1 MPGISATVVRPTV
14 AGSSG
19 EQLTVT
25 SPVVELPDASVSL
38 EVVGPQESV
47 MAPDTPEALEPDD
60 SLGLA
65 EPVTAELV
73 ETAFGDE
80 PWVANPGTGRPDLA
94 LATLDA
100 ADEGDRVS
108 VQVIPRDGE
117 DFIPGAVVAYRLRD
131 FSGLDGTVPSWAGL
145 TVDYGDFTDAY
156 GGDYGG
162 RLQLMVFPEC
172 ALTTPEIP
180 ACVTG
185 LPLTTT
191 HHEDEQTLSA
201 IVPYESP
208 DAAGEIGSIGS
219 RVAGGAS
226 SISQLLSGL
235 GESGLAQD
243 GSFGGGS
250 IIAAVSGASSDT
262 GTYTATKVEADGS
275 WGVAEQSGAFTYSVP
290 IDTVQASAGAAPQL
304 ALTYNSGAVDGA
316 NLETNSQS
324 GWAGSGWSLQMPY
337 IERLYRNCGKDG
349 FTARATELCW
359 QSQYSGDD
367 SHAGYSIFFN
377 GVTQELIWDAT
388 WDTYRLSE
396 DDGTRVT
403 LKTTGS
409 NDDNNNEYFWVQT
422 PDGSI
427 YMFGYGLDEPGG
439 TATNSVATVP
449 VYGDDAGEPRCG
461 GTAQTDYCNQGYR
474 WMLDRVIDPNENA
487 SAYYYTREQNRY
499 AMAGNPAT
507 TGYYTAAIY
516 PKEIRYDYS
525 NDTGPT
531 TALARV
537 TFTTQA
543 RCIGRATTSI
553 SPLASTPVLGS
564 CPDRTVANA
573 AQYPDTPL
581 DLWCQSTCTSAQNTP
596 AFFTTQRLD
605 TVTTQYIVT
614 TSGSRAWATA
624 ATFQPR
630 FLLPDPTDTAPRML
644 WLRDVQTKAFG
655 SPTTSTDDLLSFTT
669 AFDAI
674 SLKNRVD
681 WDSDTKA
688 FRHLRISRVT
698 TSLGATIDVTYK
710 GSGSANMCPETGT
723 SWSGW
728 TDWFNAID
736 GHWDT
741 NTKECYKVKFD
752 PDGVGS
758 QPAEWGIFHK
768 YLVEKVVV
776 GNIGGAAPDRV
787 TSYEYLGTPAWAYQ
801 NSFVFARGTG
811 EQHWNSWRGYGK
823 VQVTTGTGA
832 DRSITTNQYFRG
844 LNGDYRQDGSSAS
857 VTITP
862 LVGDS
867 TPVVDASSLAGQLM
881 ASVTTAATGSTQA
894 AVRNEYAALTSIA
907 GPPMHNSVDTRVTR
921 ASTFNRKDTSTS
933 LREATTSYTYDAAG
947 RVTQVATDPDV
958 STTGLE
964 SCTTTSYIE
973 RVTYPTSGTEASVAN
988 RNAWGGRQYMWRPD
1002 TVTTYDG
1009 TCTTGTVTGMAKYRY
1024 DGSTTGGSYGSW
1036 LTNGDLTAEVTYSD
1050 ETHSA
1055 TASATY
1061 DTRGRITAAW
1071 LPSRPTTQPAS
1082 MTWTY
1087 AVQTDGAMKTVTT
1100 SAAGLSTSTWTD
1112 PIYGNT
1118 TRVTGADGLNSH
1130 QRYDALG
1137 RLTRVWSATEDGSS
1151 TAPSTQSP
1159 TDTYSYGAD
1168 ATPGQKATPVMK
1180 ITSTDHP
1187 GVTTGGGNQTTYTYV
1202 NALGEAFQTQS
1213 SRLDGATG
1221 LLVSNTTFTDR
1232 GLTATTTSAQV
1243 RDTGSAGA
1251 AILTPDLTTVS
1262 SYTATTYDFAGR
1274 PVTVKLFGKAPGAST
1289 TSVLQTTSSTYA
1301 GDTTAVTAPTG
1312 ATTTTVVDALGRTV
1326 STALG
1331 PESGSAASHI
1341 TGYSYS
1347 TLSSGAT
1354 SGFTTQTVTDPDGK
1368 ATTFT
1373 ADWLGRRTSLADANA
1388 GTSTYVYDADGNVTT
1403 VHSEA
1408 GWIQMAY
1415 DATGRL
1421 ISRTTST
1428 TETGPAQSS
1437 TVWTYDANG
1446 TLSAPGQVLKTATT
1460 TTDGS
1465 SSWTYT
1471 TEVSELDT
1479 KKRPTKTKVTLPTL
1493 TSLGAFSGST
1503 YETAVRYDA
1512 LGRVDQTTL
1521 PAVAG
1526 VATAEAVTTGFDQ
1539 YGQPATLTAS
1549 GAGSIMTAATYTADG
1564 LTASRS
1570 LANSVTRTIEWDPT
1584 YRTPTRLL
1592 ATQNVSGTQTTR
1604 QDDTYVRD
1612 GVGRITSIVD
1622 DVADVRQCYTYEAFN
1637 RLSAAWTQSAA
1648 TSSATC
1654 STSAPTDS
1662 SWDVGTSAYKNSWT
1676 YSPAGSIASR
1686 VQAAHSGAS
1695 TTEAYTYAD
1704 ASSPAAVTKTTSTA
1718 AGAYVYDT
1726 AGRMTARPG
1735 QTLTWDVLSNLTK
1748 LVAGSTTTTYL
1759 YDDAGQRYA
1768 EITPAKV
1775 TIYQGVWEATDP
1787 SPSTTSTTDVAVTRY
1802 YTAGGTQL
1810 ASKTTGGTL
1819 LVMLGDIQGS
1829 AQLAIAATGTPT
1841 SNAYTPYGTK
1851 RANSTIASPH
1861 GWLNQVTDT
1870 TGLTYLNARYY
1881 DPTLGRFL
1889 SPDPLLKPGDPRTLD
1904 PYRYGDNNPITF
1916 TDPTGLEPRV
1926 WKDGHV
1932 TGVGGASYAT
1942 EDGKLSS
1949 TKPINLRGS
1958 KAAQPELP
1966 RQKPEYAPGRP
1977 MTPTQK
1983 AVTLI
1988 VVGAVIV
1995 AGCIFVGEICGPE
2008 GGALIVEG
2016 VAIVET
2022 ETLVADG
2029 AINTALEAGAET
2041 TTETG
2046 LASAIEGAGLDLEA
2060 AEEAGGHTLARHVG
2074 MSDQALIDRNIPQ
2087 ASTFTDQASAQS
2099 ATAQNLSSNAD
2110 AVDEWLA
2117 GSSPRLAIQDS
2128 MDPAFGR
2135 VYDRATQAF
2144 LKPTR
2149 VNTVLERTPSG
2160 YNVLTSYPIP

>member
-1 MPGISATVVRPTV
+1 MPGISGSVQHPTV
-14 AGSSG
+14 AVPSG
-19 EQLTVT
+19 ESLVVT
-25 SPVVELPDASVSL
+25 SPTVELPDASVSS
-38 EVVGPQESV
+38 EVVAAEEPV
-47 MAPDTPEALEPDD
+47 LVPNTPEALEPDED
-60 SLGLA
+60 LGLS
-65 EPVTAELV
+65 EPVLSELV

-80 PWVANPGTGRPDLA
+80 PWATNSGTGRPDLA
-94 LATLDA
+94 LATVDP
-100 ADEGDRVS
+100 ADEGDHVS
-108 VQVIPRDGE
+108 VQVIPREGE

-131 FSGLDGTVPSWAGL
+131 FGGDSGADGTVPSWAGF
-145 TVDYGDFTDAY
+145 TVDYSAFNDAY

-172 ALTTPEIP
+172 ALTTPEVP

-208 DAAGEIGSIGS
+208 EAAGEIGSIGS

-226 SISQLLSGL
+226 SIRDLLSGL
-235 GESGLAQD
+235 GESGLATD

-290 IDTVQASAGAAPQL
+290 IDTVPASAGAAPQL
-304 ALTYNSGAVDGA
+304 ALTYNSAAVDGA

-359 QSQYSGDD
+359 QSTYPNDND
-367 SHAGYSIFFN
+367 HAGYVIFFN
-377 GVTQELIWDAT
+377 GVMQELIWDST

-427 YMFGYGLDEPGG
+427 YMFGYGLDSPNGSP
-439 TATNSVATVP
+439 TNSVATVP
-449 VYGDDAGEPRCG
+449 VYGDDANEPRCG
-461 GTAQTDYCNQGYR
+461 GTAQADYCNQGYR

-499 AMAGNPAT
+499 AMAGNPST

-531 TALARV
+531 TANARV
-537 TFTTQA
+537 LFTTQA

-553 SPLASTPVLGS
+553 SPFASNPVLGS

-624 ATFQPR
+624 ATVQPR

-644 WLRDVQTKAFG
+644 WLRDVQTKEFG
-655 SPTTSTDDLLSFTT
+655 SPTTSSDDLLSFTT

-710 GSGSANMCPETGT
+710 GSGSPNMCPTLGT
-723 SWSGW
+723 TWSGW
-728 TDWFNAID
+728 NAWFTAID

-741 NTKECYKVKFD
+741 NTNECYKVKFD
-752 PDGVGS
+752 PDGSGS

-768 YLVEKVVV
+768 YLVEKITVD
-776 GNIGGAAPDRV
+776 NIGGGAPPRV
-787 TSYEYLGTPAWAYQ
+787 TTYDYLGTPAWAYQ

-811 EQHWNSWRGYGK
+811 EQHWNSWRGYEK
-823 VQVTTGTGA
+823 VKVTTGSGS

-857 VTITP
+857 VSVTP
-862 LVGDS
+862 MLGS
-867 TPVVDASSLAGQLM
+867 TATVVDSPALAGQLV
-881 ASVTTAATGSTQA
+881 ASTTQAATGSTQSG
-894 AVRNEYAALTSIA
+894 VRNYYTLTTALT
-907 GPPMHNSVDTRVTR
+907 GPPMHNSIDTRISKTSTFSR
-921 ASTFNRKDTSTS
+921 KDASTA

-947 RVTQVATDPDV
+947 RVTQVADDPDV

-964 SCTTTSYIE
+964 SCTTTAYIE
-973 RVTYPTSGTEASVAN
+973 RVTYPTSGNEASVAN
-988 RNAWGGRQYMWRPD
+988 NNAWGGRQYMWRPD

-1009 TCTTGTVTGMAKYRY
+1009 ACATGTVTGLAKYRY
-1024 DGSTTGGSYGSW
+1024 DGSATGGNYGSW
-1036 LTNGDLTAEVTYSD
+1036 LTNGNPTAEVSYSD
-1050 ETHSA
+1050 ATHSA
-1055 TASATY
+1055 TSNATY
-1061 DTRGRITAAW
+1061 DSRGRITAAW
-1071 LPSRPTTQPAS
+1071 LPSRPTTGSAS
-1082 MTWTY
+1082 MTWSY

-1100 SAAGLSTSTWTD
+1100 SAAGLATTTWSD
-1112 PIYGNT
+1112 PIFGNT
-1118 TRVTGADGLNSH
+1118 TRVTRPDGLNSH

-1137 RLTRVWSATEDGSS
+1137 RLTRAWSATEDGSS

-1159 TDTYSYGAD
+1159 TVTYSYGPD
-1168 ATPGQKATPVMK
+1168 ATAGQAATPVIK
-1180 ITSTDHP
+1180 VTTTDHP
-1187 GVTTGGGNQTTYTYV
+1187 GITTGGGNQTSYSYV
-1202 NALGEAFQTQS
+1202 NALGETFQTQS
-1213 SRLDGATG
+1213 ARRDGAAG
-1221 LLVSNTTFTDR
+1221 FLVSNTTFTDR

-1243 RDTGSAGA
+1243 RTSGSPGA

-1274 PVTVKLFGKAPGAST
+1274 PVSQKVYGKASGATT
-1289 TSVLQTTSSTYA
+1289 TSMLQTTTTTYA

-1326 STALG
+1326 STTLG
-1331 PESGSAASHI
+1331 PETGSAASHV
-1341 TGYSYS
+1341 TGYSYA
-1347 TLSSGAT
+1347 TLNSGAT
-1354 SGFTTQTVTDPDGK
+1354 SGYTTQTVTDPDGN

-1373 ADWLGRRTSLADANA
+1373 ADWLGRRTTLADANA
-1388 GTSTYVYDADGNVTT
+1388 GTSTYIYDADGNVTT

-1408 GWIQMAY
+1408 GWIQMGY
-1415 DATGRL
+1415 DAAGRMT
-1421 ISRTTST
+1421 SRSAST

-1437 TVWTYDANG
+1437 TVWTYDTNG
-1446 TLSAPGQVLKTATT
+1446 TLSAPGQLLKTATT
-1460 TTDGS
+1460 TTEGAA
-1465 SSWTYT
+1465 SWTYT
-1471 TEVSELDT
+1471 SEVSELDAT
-1479 KKRPTKTKVTLPTL
+1479 KRPTKTKVTLPTL
-1493 TSLGAFSGST
+1493 TSLGAFSGVS

-1526 VATAEAVTTGFDQ
+1526 VATAETVTTGFDQ
-1539 YGQPATLTAS
+1539 YGQTTSLTAS

-1570 LANSVTRTIEWDPT
+1570 LANAVTRGIEWDPT

-1592 ATQNVSGTQTTR
+1592 ATRTGTTGAL

-1612 GVGRITSIVD
+1612 GVGRVTSIVD
-1622 DVADVRQCYTYEAFN
+1622 DVADVRQCYTYEEFN

-1648 TSSATC
+1648 TGSATC

-1662 SWDVGTSAYKNSWT
+1662 SWDVGASAYRNSWT
-1676 YSPAGSIASR
+1676 YSPAGSIATR
-1686 VQAAHSGAS
+1686 VQAAHGIAS
-1695 TTEAYTYAD
+1695 TTESYTYAD

-1718 AGAYVYDT
+1718 ADAYAYDT

-1735 QTLTWDVLSNLTK
+1735 QTLAWDVLSNLTK
-1748 LVAGSTTTTYL
+1748 LVAGSATTTYL

-1775 TIYQGVWEATDP
+1775 TLYQGAWEASDP
-1787 SPSTTSTTDVAVTRY
+1787 SPGTTGTADVIVTRY

-1810 ASKTTGGTL
+1810 ASKTTGGAL
-1819 LVMLGDIQGS
+1819 LVTLGDIQGS

-1851 RANSTIASPH
+1851 RASSTIASAH
-1861 GWLNQVTDT
+1861 GWLNQVADT

-1881 DPTLGRFL
+1881 DPVLGRFL
-1889 SPDPLLKPGDPRTLD
+1889 SPDPVLKPGDPRTLD
-1904 PYRYGDNNPITF
+1904 PYRYADNNPVTF
-1916 TDPTGLEPRV
+1916 SDPTGLEPRV

-1932 TGVGGASYAT
+1932 TGVGGVSYT
-1942 EDGKLSS
+1942 TYGGQISE
-1949 TKPINLRGS
+1949 KPRHPLVGS
-1958 KAAQPELP
+1958 KAAHSD
-1966 RQKPEYAPGRP
+1966 APPPNPASYSSGSP
-1977 MTPTQK
+1977 QFVA
-1983 AVTLI
+1983 AV
-1988 VVGAVIV
+1988 AVL
-1995 AGCIFVGEICGPE
+1995 A
-2008 GGALIVEG
+2008 A
-2016 VAIVET
+2016 VAIVGGCAFVFESCGAAALPFLGLAATELET
-2022 ETLVADG
+2022 ETIVRDMGATLAMDSNAEATLAMESTAEATRASVLSTATKAADEAVSITTRYSRPSGATTSAQREAVQGQPCVECGNVAERQFADHIDPLVKEYYRTGGIDLQRMRS
-2029 AINTALEAGAET
+2029 LEAVQPQCPTCSARQGAELSRYSR
-2041 TTETG
+2041 EMRGMLG
-2046 LASAIEGAGLDLEA
+2046 LE
-2060 AEEAGGHTLARHVG
+2060 
-2074 MSDQALIDRNIPQ
+2074 
-2087 ASTFTDQASAQS
+2087 
-2099 ATAQNLSSNAD
+2099 
-2110 AVDEWLA
+2110 
-2117 GSSPRLAIQDS
+2117 
-2128 MDPAFGR
+2128 
-2135 VYDRATQAF
+2135 
-2144 LKPTR
+2144 
-2149 VNTVLERTPSG
+2149 
-2160 YNVLTSYPIP
+2160 